1 MLLCLTTM
9 INVVILLLLVL
20 FGNGIYT
27 QQKSYY
33 YYFISI
39 CSIKEVVDHVL
50 NCHQIY
56 PNAFNNHIDII
67 LTWNRNHLLN
77 TAKWSLFLVCHMMK
91 LSLFL
96 LSQCAIVFLMLV
108 IFTNVLNGVVCI
120 SVYKLHLLSLCVF
133 NNSYCYNYYLHNFAC
148 YVPVKYPLDLPINAT
163 TIDTV
168 GKITIL

>member
-27 QQKSYY
+27 QQESYY

-91 LSLFL
+91 LSLSVKKCFL
-96 LSQCAIVFLMLV
+96 SSNNGFLRFCQGKTQVPIKNYILYS
-108 IFTNVLNGVVCI
+108 TNRNMSAFSAAGT
-120 SVYKLHLLSLCVF
+120 H
-133 NNSYCYNYYLHNFAC
+133 H
-148 YVPVKYPLDLPINAT
+148 
-163 TIDTV
+163 
-168 GKITIL
+168 

>member
-1 MLLCLTTM
+1 MSLLSHGWYWHSIKNLLLCLTTM
-9 INVVILLLLVL
+9 INVVIPLLLVL

-27 QQKSYY
+27 QQESYY

-96 LSQCAIVFLMLV
+96 LSQCAISRENKLF
-108 IFTNVLNGVVCI
+108 FTYVVL
-120 SVYKLHLLSLCVF
+120 L
-133 NNSYCYNYYLHNFAC
+133 A
-148 YVPVKYPLDLPINAT
+148 
-163 TIDTV
+163 
-168 GKITIL
+168 